1 MLGEIT
7 TVSRLRMASDGEG
20 ISTLVAFHGC
30 PLRCRYC
37 VNAICHKDYAP
48 RKTYLPETLVSLLNQ
63 DDIYFKM
70 TGGGV
75 VFGGGEPL
83 LQAEFIREVCKLADP
98 LWQKRIETSLYAKWE
113 LIHLLVDYI
122 DEWFIDIKDLQPKIY
137 KAYTG
142 KKNSI
147 VLHNLKKLIEIVPKE
162 KILVR
167 VPHIANFN
175 TIDNIKQSV
184 INLKMMGFSRIDEFE
199 YVIP

>member
-1 MLGEIT
+1 MI
-7 TVSRLRMASDGEG
+7 
-20 ISTLVAFHGC
+20 
-30 PLRCRYC
+30 
-37 VNAICHKDYAP
+37 
-48 RKTYLPETLVSLLNQ
+48 
-63 DDIYFKM
+63 
-70 TGGGV
+70 
-75 VFGGGEPL
+75 
-83 LQAEFIREVCKLADP
+83 
-98 LWQKRIETSLYAKWE
+98 
-113 LIHLLVDYI
+113 
-122 DEWFIDIKDLQPKIY
+122 
-137 KAYTG
+137 